1 MEKCGQIA
9 KTQKGARMYARVPSS
24 VRNISDLFKDIVS
37 SSVVGKH
44 YLALNMLFAYFLFE
58 FDSVSDMIRN
68 TTWTSSPSHFLDFLD
83 KMPSSRFL
91 RRTQK
96 SILRTY
102 NGSFDPK
109 DFILALDDTDN
120 PKYAKMANC
129 SRFRTSKG
137 QFFGQKVIVLVLV
150 DISQNFAL
158 PLAFDFIKPKKS
170 KDHIKGLDVGLKL
183 VKDSV
188 ETGFKGVPLVC
199 DSWFDSVEFAQ
210 KLEEIGVT
218 YIWEVKSNRKT
229 SISNSRHDSWKP
241 IRDAFNSLTKKRVT
255 NRLKKEPKYIAER
268 FLKIRKWPKF
278 LKVIAVYNFPS
289 SKKAFAY
296 YASSDCSISGAKI
309 WEYSRARW
317 AIEKLFR
324 DVKQNLNFGNL
335 ASNKKVKCD
344 LAVEIPL
351 VLVVMIRLYPD
362 KFGCKTGMTI
372 GEVVRQIKKEEAMK
386 TFQAIKR
393 DKQRVIIDQ
402 ILSRNQNSIKKPRI
416 TACGEKLAA

>member
-1 MEKCGQIA
+1 MRA
-9 KTQKGARMYARVPSS
+9 NSKTQKGARMYARVPTS

-37 SSVVGKH
+37 SAVDGRH

-58 FDSVSDMIRN
+58 FDSVSDMIRK

-83 KMPSSRFL
+83 KMPTNRFL
-91 RRTQK
+91 RRVQK

-102 NGSFDPK
+102 NASFNPE

-129 SRFRTSKG
+129 GRFRSSKG
-137 QFFGQKVIVLVLV
+137 QFFGQKVIVLALV

-170 KDHIKGLDVGLKL
+170 KDHIKGPDVGFSL
-183 VKDSV
+183 VKESV
-188 ETGFKGVPLVC
+188 EAGFKSIPLMC
-199 DSWFDSVEFAQ
+199 DSWFDSAELAM
-210 KLEEIGVT
+210 KLEDIGVT

-229 SISNSRHDSWKP
+229 SASNSKHESWKS
-241 IRDAFNSLTKKRVT
+241 IGDAFDSIGKKKVT
-255 NRLKKEPKYIAER
+255 NRLKKEPKFIAER
-268 FLKIRKWPKF
+268 FLKIRKWSKF

-289 SKKAFAY
+289 SKKPFAY
-296 YASSDCSISGAKI
+296 YASSNRSISGAKI

-324 DVKQNLNFGNL
+324 DLKQNLNFGNL

-351 VLVVMIRLYPD
+351 VLVVMIRLSPD
-362 KFGCKTGMTI
+362 KFGCKAGMTI
-372 GEVVRQIKKEEAMK
+372 GEVVRQIKKEEALK

-393 DKQRVIIDQ
+393 DKKRTIIDQ
-402 ILSRNQNSIKKPRI
+402 ILLRNQNSIKKPRI
-416 TACGEKLAA
+416 TACGENLAA